1 MALDTARTDDA
12 ILTSIE
18 PHLDASADLRM
29 YCSLLFGEEP
39 DGLAQ
44 YEPESLAGIAR
55 SSFSFAETKPRGRHK
70 IRWQT
75 AALETISGAQPFTR
89 IEIVNDDMPFL
100 VDSIIGELQAR
111 GLSALLV
118 LHPILKVR
126 RSAEG
131 GLKRIMGP
139 GDSNWGDGT
148 QESWIVLLLDAMTSA
163 AADSLVETL
172 SSVLDD
178 VRVAVTDWQT
188 MTARFDRAIRG
199 LETSP
204 PPIAPGLLSE
214 SLAFGRWLLDGQFTF
229 LGLREYRLAGNEET
243 GELVPIEESGLG
255 VLRDPDLP
263 VLSRDGA
270 TAAMAGEIR
279 SQFLAPQPL
288 VITKSNIMSRVHRRA
303 FMDYVG
309 LKTYKADGSPAGEL
323 RLVGLFTSQAYTQPP
338 QQIPFLR
345 HKIETVIANSGFAP
359 GSHAAKAIANVL
371 VTFPRDELFQVDEEL
386 LLHWARGIMD
396 LELRPRVRV
405 FSRVERFER
414 FVSALVF
421 VPRDRF
427 TTSVRERIATILA
440 EAWNGTVRAFTPFF
454 TEGPLVRIHFIIGRN
469 EGPRPEVSEQELEA
483 RIREATRTWEDQL
496 AEVIYTGDAALAALG
511 AKYQGAFP
519 AGYTERFSAARA
531 LEDIARIERLSPERP
546 LAVDFHAEAE
556 AGGRRVRAAIYRFDQ
571 PIPLSERVPVLENLG
586 FFVIDERSYRVM
598 PRFEEGVREVALH
611 DMVLE
616 TASGAPLELPL
627 QEWRMEAC
635 FLAVCRGEADND
647 GFNQLVVTAGA
658 DWREVAV
665 LRAYAAY
672 LRQIG
677 APFGMRYVAET
688 LNRHA
693 GIARDFVELFHTRFD
708 PDRAWPTEGES
719 ARAQEHI
726 RQRIESALAKVPSLD
741 EDRILRHY
749 ANLVMATVRTSF
761 FQRDED
767 GRPPATIAFKLA
779 PHAVDGLPDPKPYR
793 EIWVYSPR
801 LEGVHLRFAP
811 IARGGI
817 RWSDRAQDF
826 RTEVLGLAKAQQVKN
841 TVIVPQGA
849 KGGFVPKQLPRGG
862 SRDEIAREGLGAY
875 RAFVSAMLDITDN
888 IVDGE
893 VVAPTRVVRH
903 DSDDPYLVVAADK
916 GTATFSDAAN
926 EISLHRGFWL
936 GDAFASGGTAG
947 YDHKRMAITARGA
960 WECVKRHFR
969 EMDIDIETEPV
980 RVVGV
985 GDMSGDVFGN
995 GMLLS
1000 RTIRLVAAFDHR
1012 DIFIDP
1018 DPDPE
1023 LSFAERKRLF
1033 DMPRSSWQDYDKSLI
1048 SQGGGVFSRAAKS
1061 ISLSPEIR
1069 SLLGIGADA
1078 LTPAELINAV
1088 LKCETD
1094 LLWFGGIGTFVRGS
1108 TESHDQVGDR
1118 ANDAVRVTGLELRAK
1133 VVGEGANLGVT
1144 QLGRIEYARQ
1154 GGRINTD
1161 FIDNSAGVNSSD
1173 QEVNIKIALGPAVAS
1188 GRLDPTARRELLAAM
1203 TEDVA
1208 AACLANNYQQSL
1220 ALSLA
1225 ERNAVRDIT
1234 YLARLMRTLESR
1246 GLLDRKL
1253 EALPSRQEMA
1263 QKQAAGAG
1271 LMRPKLAVL
1280 LSLAKI
1286 ALSEDLSSTALPDDP
1301 VCEPLLTNYF
1311 PAALRQQFHADIKAH
1326 RLRREI
1332 IVTGLTNAMLNRGG
1346 PAMAVR
1352 LADESGRG
1360 PQDVAAAFITVTA
1373 IFHLPN
1379 LWHGVDQL
1387 DGRMPG
1393 MAQLELYARIQD
1405 FLLEQVSNMLRHEK
1419 GERLAATIATHRAG
1433 AEELAAVLEQ
1443 CITPQQR
1450 RHLAATREALEGR
1463 GATADVAARIAT
1475 LDILSHATAVTRL
1488 AHETDRSIEDAAR
1501 TAFAASDHLR
1511 LDELKSLASG
1521 LQLRDYYD
1529 RLAVNGAIH
1538 TLEAARR
1545 ALSSEILRSSE
1556 GRALDLAGWQERQGA
1571 RLARAKAVLDEIAAT
1586 GDVTVSRLTVAAAHV
1601 RDLTEG

>member
-1 MALDTARTDDA
+1 MALDAPRTDGA
-12 ILTSIE
+12 ILNSIE
-18 PHLDASADLRM
+18 PHLDASADLRV

-44 YEPESLAGIAR
+44 YEPEALAGIAR
-55 SSFSFAETKPRGRHK
+55 SSFAFAETKPRGRHK
-70 IRWQT
+70 IRRHAVT
-75 AALETISGAQPFTR
+75 LETASGSQPFTLV
-89 IEIVNDDMPFL
+89 EIVNDDMPFL

-111 GLSALLV
+111 GISALLV

-126 RSAEG
+126 RSGQG
-131 GLKRIMGP
+131 GLKRILGP

-148 QESWIVLLLDAMTSA
+148 QESWIVLLLDAMTPA
-163 AADSLVETL
+163 AADSLTETL

-188 MTARFDRAIRG
+188 MTARFDRAIHT

-214 SLAFGRWLLDGQFTF
+214 SLAFCRWLVDGQFTF
-229 LGLREYRLAGNEET
+229 LGLREYRLAGSEET
-243 GELVPIEESGLG
+243 GDLVPMEGSGLG
-255 VLRDPDLP
+255 VLRDQGLP
-263 VLSRDGA
+263 VLSRRGA
-270 TAAMAGEIR
+270 ALAMTPEIR
-279 SQFLAPQPL
+279 SHFFAPHPL

-309 LKTYKADGSPAGEL
+309 LKTYKSDGSLAGEL

-345 HKIETVIANSGFAP
+345 HKIETVIAQSGFAP

-386 LLHWARGIMD
+386 LLGWARGIID
-396 LELRPRVRV
+396 LDLRPRVRL
-405 FSRVERFER
+405 FARLERFGR
-414 FVSALVF
+414 YVSVLVF

-427 TTSVRERIATILA
+427 TTSVRERIAAILA
-440 EAWNGTVRAFTPFF
+440 EAYGGSVRTFTPFF
-454 TEGPLVRIHFIIGRN
+454 TEGPLVRVHFIIGRN
-469 EGPRPEVSEQELEA
+469 DGPPPQVSEQDLEA
-483 RIREATRTWEDQL
+483 RISEATRTWEDQL
-496 AEVIYTGDAALAALG
+496 ADAIHKGDEALAAL
-511 AKYQGAFP
+511 APKYQAAFP
-519 AGYTERFSAARA
+519 AGYTEMFSASRA

-546 LAVDFHAEAE
+546 LAIDFHEEGAT
-556 AGGRRVRAAIYRFDQ
+556 GGRRVRAAIYRFDQ
-571 PIPLSERVPVLENLG
+571 PIPLSERVPVLENFG

-616 TASGAPLELPL
+616 TATGAPLELAL
-627 QEWRMEAC
+627 QDMRMEAS

-647 GFNQLVVTAGA
+647 GFNQLVVTAGG
-658 DWREVAV
+658 DWREAAA

-693 GIARDFVELFHTRFD
+693 GMARDLVELFHTRFD
-708 PDRAWPTEGES
+708 PDRDWSSEER
-719 ARAQEHI
+719 ARAQERI
-726 RQRIESALAKVPSLD
+726 RQRIEGALAKVPSLD
-741 EDRILRHY
+741 EDRILRHF
-749 ANLVMATVRTSF
+749 ANLVMATVRTNF
-761 FQRDED
+761 FQVGSD
-767 GRPPATIAFKLA
+767 GRPPAAIAFKLA
-779 PHAVDGLPDPKPYR
+779 PQSVDGLPDPKPYR

-801 LEGVHLRFAP
+801 VEGVHLRFAP

-826 RTEVLGLAKAQQVKN
+826 RTEVLGLGKAQQVKN

-849 KGGFVPKQLPRGG
+849 KGGFVPKQLPRAG
-862 SRDEIAREGLGAY
+862 SREEIAKEGIAAY
-875 RAFVSAMLDITDN
+875 RSFVSAMLDITDN
-888 IVDGE
+888 IVAGE
-893 VVAPTRVVRH
+893 VVPPARVVRH
-903 DSDDPYLVVAADK
+903 DGDDPYLVVAADK
-916 GTATFSDAAN
+916 GTATFSDFAN
-926 EISLHRGFWL
+926 EISLSHEFWL
-936 GDAFASGGTAG
+936 GDAFASGGSAG

-969 EMDIDIETEPV
+969 EMDFDIETQPF

-1000 RTIRLVAAFDHR
+1000 RAIRLLAAFDHR

-1023 LSFAERKRLF
+1023 TSFAERKRLF
-1033 DMPRSSWQDYDKSLI
+1033 DLPRSSWQDYDKSLI
-1048 SQGGGVFSRAAKS
+1048 SKGGGVFSRSVKS
-1061 ISLSPEIR
+1061 IPLSPETR
-1069 SLLGIGADA
+1069 ALLAIDVDA
-1078 LTPAELINAV
+1078 LTPAELMHAI
-1088 LKCETD
+1088 LRCETD
-1094 LLWFGGIGTFVRGS
+1094 LIWFGGIGTYIRAS
-1108 TESHDQVGDR
+1108 TESHDHVGDR
-1118 ANDAVRVTGLELRAK
+1118 ANDAIRVTGLEVRAK
-1133 VVGEGANLGVT
+1133 VIGEGANLGVT
-1144 QLGRIEYARQ
+1144 QAGRIELARQ

-1188 GRLDPTARRELLAAM
+1188 GRLDATARRELLASM

-1208 AACLANNYQQSL
+1208 AACLVNNYQQSL
-1220 ALSLA
+1220 ALSLT
-1225 ERNAVRDIT
+1225 ERSAARDIA
-1234 YLARLMRTLESR
+1234 YLARLMRALENR

-1253 EALPSRQEMA
+1253 EALPSRQEIA
-1263 QKQAAGAG
+1263 QKQAAGTG
-1271 LMRPKLAVL
+1271 LTRPELAVL
-1280 LSLAKI
+1280 LSFAKI
-1286 ALSEDLSSTALPDDP
+1286 ALSEDLDSSPVPDDP

-1311 PAALRQQFHADIKAH
+1311 PAALRDQFLDEIKAH

-1332 IVTGLTNAMLNRGG
+1332 VVTGLTNAMLNRGG

-1360 PQDVAAAFITVTA
+1360 PGDVASAFITVTA
-1373 IFHLPN
+1373 IFHLPD
-1379 LWHGVDQL
+1379 LWHAVDQL

-1393 MAQLELYARIQD
+1393 EAQLDLYARIQD
-1405 FLLEQVSNMLRHEK
+1405 FLLEQVSNMLRHGM
-1419 GERLAATIATHRAG
+1419 GEGLAATIATHRAG
-1433 AEELAAVLEQ
+1433 AEELVAILDG
-1443 CITPQQR
+1443 CITRHQR
-1450 RHLAATREALEGR
+1450 GHLTATREALERR
-1463 GATADVAARIAT
+1463 GAGPDVAARIAT

-1488 AHETDRSIEDAAR
+1488 AHETDRSIADAAR
-1501 TAFAASDHLR
+1501 IAFAANDYLR
-1511 LDELKSLASG
+1511 LDELKSLTSA

-1545 ALSSEILRSSE
+1545 ALSCEILR
-1556 GRALDLAGWQERQGA
+1556 AAGTDGFDFAAWQERHGG
-1571 RLARAKAVLDEIAAT
+1571 RLARAKAALDEIAAT
-1586 GDVTVSRLTVAAAHV
+1586 GDVTVSRLTVAAAQV
-1601 RDLTEG
+1601 RDLTGA